1 MIGECTRSNI
11 GCRVE
16 EPQPAVGLAHVVEI
30 YYRCG
35 NVAIPTL
42 RMPLIALQSVSRGTI
57 LAPGFENRI
66 QYPIDTKSRRRR
78 ELSRSGDAK

>member
-1 MIGECTRSNI
+1 
-11 GCRVE
+11 
-16 EPQPAVGLAHVVEI
+16 
-30 YYRCG
+30 
-35 NVAIPTL
+35 
-42 RMPLIALQSVSRGTI
+42 MPLIALQSVSRGTI